1 MDKRVYWIW
10 MQHAFGPGS
19 PTPWRIHQNV
29 SGGAEGF
36 WEAGPRLWNSL
47 KGIREREAMA
57 LHAFSLEEAQAQL
70 EYALRVGWEVLTP
83 ECAQYPQAL
92 THIFDPPAVLY
103 GKGELPDLESRPAIA
118 VVGSRNA
125 RRESEEKAKE
135 FGYQLAIG
143 GAAVITGGAVGI
155 DAAVTLGAMSGQ
167 GPVVSVLPVALNSSY
182 LAKNAF
188 LRESILDRGG
198 ALLTEYFSQQ
208 TPVHGTFQAR
218 NRLITGLSCGVLL
231 IQAARKSGTVMYA
244 SFAKDQNRDVFVWPG
259 LRDDPLF
266 AGGWD
271 LIEEGAKT
279 VERGEEVLEEYSRR
293 FAGLGKVISLF
304 PQGEN
309 LAGTESLVRE
319 PLAALADPGV
329 PELPGEQALVLEAL
343 GKEPLPLPELEEA
356 TGLPAGRILS
366 ALTEL
371 ELRGLVESLPGK
383 RYRRKTGRVRGEKQ
397 GPRERPVLSM
407 TGEQAAVLAA
417 LGREPKSVA
426 QLEEASGIPAGR
438 VLSALTEL
446 ELLGLCQSCPGKR
459 YRRG

>member
-103 GKGELPDLESRPAIA
+103 GKGELPDLERRPAIA

-231 IQAARKSGTVMYA
+231 IQAARKSGTMLYA
-244 SFAKDQNRDVFVWPG
+244 AHAKDQNRDVFVYPG
-259 LRDDPLF
+259 PPEDPAF
-266 AGGWD
+266 AGGRELLAD
-271 LIEEGAKT
+271 GAKGVT
-279 VERGEEVLEEYSRR
+279 CGEEILEEYEWRFQRR
-293 FAGLGKVISLF
+293 GRLLPLEKPAPPL
-304 PQGEN
+304 Q
-309 LAGTESLVRE
+309 E
-319 PLAALADPGV
+319 PTAALADAGIPSQQ
-329 PELPGEQALVLEAL
+329 ETVLAAL
-343 GKEPLPLPELEEA
+343 GEEPVTVAYLEEK
-356 TGLPAGRILS
+356 TGLAAGKLLGC
-366 ALTEL
+366 LTQL
-371 ELRGLVESLPGK
+371 ELQGLAQSEPGK
-383 RYRRKTGRVRGEKQ
+383 RYRRAK
-397 GPRERPVLSM
+397 GPRRQEKEKGVLTL
-407 TGEQAAVLAA
+407 TGEQAAVFASLQ
-417 LGREPKSVA
+417 ETPVTVA
-426 QLEEASGIPAGR
+426 FLEERTGLSPGEILGI
-438 VLSALTEL
+438 LTEL
-446 ELLGLCQSCPGKR
+446 ETQGLAASAPGRR
-459 YRRG
+459 YRRL